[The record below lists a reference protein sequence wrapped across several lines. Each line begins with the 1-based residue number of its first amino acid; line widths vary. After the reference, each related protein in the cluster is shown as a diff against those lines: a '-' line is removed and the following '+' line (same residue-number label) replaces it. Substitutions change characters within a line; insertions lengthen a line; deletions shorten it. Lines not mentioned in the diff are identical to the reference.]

1 VDDPLPNS
9 GAKKPKS
16 RTPLEKFKAA
26 GKLDFLTKLKADQH
40 QRLRVAMELGIDKTK
55 CPIRVDSDSK
65 AAALQMMKDVDSM
78 ASQSILMLRI
88 LPDLRASLPKGLLL
102 SR

>member
-9 GAKKPKS
+9 GTKKPNS

-26 GKLDFLTKLKADQH
+26 GKLNFITKLKADQR
-40 QRLRVAMELGIDKTK
+40 QRLRVAMELGIDITK
-55 CPIRVDSDSK
+55 GPILVDSHSK
-65 AAALQMMKDVDSM
+65 ASALKMMKDVDSM

-88 LPDLRASLPKGLLL
+88 LPDLRASLSKGLL
-102 SR
+102 